1 MALYCDVAL
10 PVPLDQ
16 VFTYAVNGVV
26 PVVGARVMV
35 PFSGQR
41 LMGVVVRVHEEAPAE
56 DFEVKPVQQVL
67 DDAGFAAG

>member
-1 MALYCDVAL
+1 MALFCDVAL

-26 PVVGARVMV
+26 PVVGARVLV

-41 LMGVVVRVHEEAPAE
+41 LMGHEDLQHDYRKELKGLA
-56 DFEVKPVQQVL
+56 L
-67 DDAGFAAG
+67 

>member
-16 VFTYAVNGVV
+16 AFTYAVNGVV
-26 PVVGARVMV
+26 PVVGARVIV

-41 LMGVVVRVHEEAPAE
+41 LMGVVVRVHEEAPAR
-56 DFEVKPVQQVL
+56 
-67 DDAGFAAG
+67 GF